1 MVLDMTRLSEK
12 GQIVIPNELRK
23 EMGLRAGTRF
33 IVMGLEDTIV
43 LRRLELSQERI
54 RLKRLLGRSRKMA
67 EKVGF
72 TEKEVDRLIHSFRKV
87 GR

>member
-1 MVLDMTRLSEK
+1 MNMTRLSEK

-23 EMGLRAGTRF
+23 EMGLREGTRF

-54 RLKRLLGRSRKMA
+54 RLKRLLDRSRKMA

-72 TEKEVDRLIHSFRKV
+72 TEKEINRLIHSFRKV

>member
-23 EMGLRAGTRF
+23 QMGLREGTRF
-33 IVMGLEDTIV
+33 LVMGLEDTII
-43 LRRLELSQERI
+43 LRRLEISQERI
-54 RLKRLLGRSRKMA
+54 RLKRLLDRSRKMA

-72 TEKEVDRLIHSFRKV
+72 TEKEIDRLIHSFRKV

>member
-1 MVLDMTRLSEK
+1 MVLNMTRLSEK

-23 EMGLRAGTRF
+23 EMGLREGTRF

-54 RLKRLLGRSRKMA
+54 RLKRLLDRSRKMA

-72 TEKEVDRLIHSFRKV
+72 TEKEINRLIHSFRKV